1 MTHSPAIRALTPRL
15 ALKDAADTMD
25 RKACALDLKAAPAE
39 DGTFE
44 GYASVF
50 GVVDQGYDVVERG
63 AFVKSLARRKPK
75 MLWQHEMDKP
85 IGVWDEVRED
95 ERGLYVKG
103 RLLTDV
109 AKGREALALLK
120 AGALDSMSIGYR
132 TVEATIE
139 QGDRMIRKLL
149 EVDLFEI
156 SIVTFP
162 MLPDA
167 KVTGVKSITTER
179 DFEQFLR
186 DAGFSKSEA
195 VAVTLHGFKGLAK
208 RRDAGED
215 KADDE
220 GLSSL
225 LSKLNTLKDKFHG

>member
-50 GVVDQGYDVVERG
+50 GVVDQGMDVVERG

-109 AKGREALALLK
+109 SKGREALALLK

-132 TVEATIE
+132 TVESTME
-139 QGDRMIRKLL
+139 PGERMIRKLL

-186 DAGFSKSEA
+186 DAGYSKSEA
-195 VAVTLHGFKGLAK
+195 TAITLHGFKGLTK
-208 RRDAGED
+208 RRDAGEE
-215 KADDE
+215 KADE
-220 GLSSL
+220 GLSTL
-225 LSKLNTLKDKFHG
+225 LSKLTTLKDKFHG

>member
-103 RLLTDV
+103 RLLTEV

-120 AGALDSMSIGYR
+120 AGAIDSMSIGYR
-132 TVEATIE
+132 TVEATME
-139 QGDRMIRKLL
+139 PGDRMIRKLL
-149 EVDLFEI
+149 EIDLFEI
-156 SIVTFP
+156 SLVTFP

>member
-15 ALKDAADTMD
+15 ALKDAGTTMD

-132 TVEATIE
+132 TVESTME
-139 QGDRMIRKLL
+139 PGERMIRKLL

-186 DAGFSKSEA
+186 DAGYSKSEA
-195 VAVTLHGFKGLAK
+195 TAITLHGFKGLTK
-208 RRDAGED
+208 RRDAGEE
-215 KADDE
+215 KADE
-220 GLSSL
+220 GLSTL
-225 LSKLNTLKDKFHG
+225 LSKLTTLKDKFHG